1 MILGL
6 LSRYH
11 YLNVRWRDYDDVEV
25 ILFHFFF
32 SFFFSFFFFFFF
44 FLDPH
49 FVLHVYFSINN
60 DFSRKFKQTLNRLT
74 LFAKQ
79 KSQIN
84 NQCLQQAQPVNF
96 QYHLACPIKC
106 QYP

>member
-11 YLNVRWRDYDDVEV
+11 YLNVRWRDYNDAQV

-32 SFFFSFFFFFFF
+32 IFIFLFFF
-44 FLDPH
+44 FLIPILYYM
-49 FVLHVYFSINN
+49 FILALNN